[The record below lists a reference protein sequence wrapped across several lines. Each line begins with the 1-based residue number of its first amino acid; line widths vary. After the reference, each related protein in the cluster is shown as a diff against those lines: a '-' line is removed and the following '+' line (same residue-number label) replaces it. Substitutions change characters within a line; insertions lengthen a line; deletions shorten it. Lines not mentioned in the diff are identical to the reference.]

1 MHVQVGFVVVISL
14 QSSPCV
20 CHLKTAAYLG
30 LLSQMFDWII
40 FSCWVSRVVGFF
52 NVQYLLNLLCFVKYD
67 EIYGV
72 SDFFPPL
79 KTTSVSQIP
88 DQLLWLT
95 HCQ

>member
-14 QSSPCV
+14 QSPPLVS
-20 CHLKTAAYLG
+20 HLETATYLG

-52 NVQYLLNLLCFVKYD
+52 NVEYLFNLLCFVKHD

-72 SDFFPPL
+72 SDFFPL
-79 KTTSVSQIP
+79 
-88 DQLLWLT
+88 
-95 HCQ
+95 